1 MNYFTLFT
9 FSSAV
14 EFFVSCEVSKIPIWF
29 DKDQIISPI
38 FLPLREDGRARTGS
52 SDFSSSKLRSEGSK
66 GGGEVEEKNAVVS
79 MLYNVALPKECPDAR
94 LLFHNVQN

>member
-1 MNYFTLFT
+1 MFT

-52 SDFSSSKLRSEGSK
+52 CDFSSSKLRSEGSK
-66 GGGEVEEKNAVVS
+66 GGGEVEEKNALVS

-94 LLFHNVQN
+94 FLFHNVQNCA